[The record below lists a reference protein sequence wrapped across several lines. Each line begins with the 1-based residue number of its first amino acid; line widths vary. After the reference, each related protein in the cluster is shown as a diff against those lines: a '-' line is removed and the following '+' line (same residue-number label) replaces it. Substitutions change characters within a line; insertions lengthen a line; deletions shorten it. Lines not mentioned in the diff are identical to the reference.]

1 MQRPALH
8 RTPICPGSTTL
19 NGGRR
24 NLCTFAFRNAPSTM
38 STERP
43 LIAVFRG
50 GYSGESVISHQSAAR
65 MMAAIDRE
73 RFDPLFVTI
82 EKDRWSCSTSE
93 ETTVELDRGRFSVT
107 TAAGERRFQAA
118 LIVIHGAPGE
128 NGLLQGYLDMLGIP
142 YQTGGVL
149 NMALTFSKYSTTA
162 LLREMGFP
170 VASSVLL
177 YPDTAGPEAL
187 VARLGYPCFVKPDQS
202 GSSLGVTKVKRAEDL
217 GPALAAAFEE
227 CPAVMVEGAVAGQ
240 ELTCGVLRMDGS
252 VRALPVCEIRT
263 SREFF
268 DYEAKY
274 HSTDT
279 QELIPAPLPDEVTRL
294 VQERSAAIYRALDC
308 SGMVRVDHF
317 WTGSELFTIEVN
329 TVPGFSKASIF
340 PKMLEVSG
348 VGVENAVNAAVQD
361 SLSRTTSH

>member
-1 MQRPALH
+1 
-8 RTPICPGSTTL
+8 
-19 NGGRR
+19 
-24 NLCTFAFRNAPSTM
+24 M

-65 MMAAIDRE
+65 MMAAIDLE
-73 RFDPLFVTI
+73 RFAPLFVTI
-82 EKDRWSCSTSE
+82 EKDRWSCSTAEGSE
-93 ETTVELDRGRFSVT
+93 LQMDRGRFSVT
-107 TAAGERRFQAA
+107 TSTGERRFQAA
-118 LIVIHGAPGE
+118 LIAVHGAPGE

-177 YPDTAGPEAL
+177 HPDTEDPEAL

-202 GSSLGVTKVKRAEDL
+202 GSSLGVTKVKRVEDL
-217 GPALAAAFEE
+217 GPALAEAFKE
-227 CPAVMVEGAVAGQ
+227 CPAVMVEGAVVGQ
-240 ELTCGVLRMDGS
+240 ELTCGVLRLDGT
-252 VRALPVCEIRT
+252 VKALPVCEIRT

-274 HSTDT
+274 HASDT
-279 QELIPAPLPDEVTRL
+279 EEIIPADLPDHVTRL
-294 VQERSAAIYRALDC
+294 VQQRSVDIFKAMDC
-308 SGMVRVDHF
+308 RGMVRVDHF
-317 WTGSELFTIEVN
+317 WTGTELLTIELN
-329 TVPGFSKASIF
+329 TVPGFSQASIF

-348 VGVENAVNAAVQD
+348 IPVQKA
-361 SLSRTTSH
+361 LNTLLHGILP

>member
-1 MQRPALH
+1 M
-8 RTPICPGSTTL
+8 IGGSTELVHLRLTK
-19 NGGRR
+19 RMQ
-24 NLCTFAFRNAPSTM
+24 TM

-43 LIAVFRG
+43 LIAVIRG

-65 MMAAIDRE
+65 MMAAIDRD

-82 EKDRWSCSTSE
+82 EKDRWSCSTTE
-93 ETTVELDRGRFSVT
+93 ETDLELDRGRFTVI
-107 TAAGERRFQAA
+107 TAAGERRFKAA
-118 LIVIHGAPGE
+118 LIAIHGAPGE
-128 NGLLQGYLDMLGIP
+128 NGLLQGYLDMLGVP

-162 LLREMGFP
+162 LLRELGFP

-177 YPDTAGPEAL
+177 YPDTEGAEAL
-187 VARLGYPCFVKPDQS
+187 VSRLGYPCFVKPDQS
-202 GSSLGVTKVKRAEDL
+202 GSSLGVTKVKRVEDL
-217 GPALAAAFEE
+217 GPALAAAFKE
-227 CPAVMVEGAVAGQ
+227 CPAVMVEGAVTGQ
-240 ELTCGVLRMDGS
+240 ELTCGVLRIDGAIRS
-252 VRALPVCEIRT
+252 LPVCEIRT

-274 HSTDT
+274 HSADT
-279 QELIPAPLPDEVTRL
+279 QELIPAPLPDEVTGL

-317 WTGSELFTIEVN
+317 WTGSDLLTIEVN

-348 VGVENAVNAAVQD
+348 TGVEMAVNSAIDDA
-361 SLSRTTSH
+361 LSRTAPAHTSRVADR